1 MSETFDDKQYEIYIH
16 DDFAEV
22 VWHTKMQV
30 MAEDLT
36 DSLEKKLGA
45 HILFASSQE
54 NGRIIKVEAYST
66 PVENSM
72 YAIYLSSDQHGVIDS
87 ITVFFFD
94 SLDIMYHHLRKDYQS
109 ITKVEGD
116 IIEKQSFARFNRY
129 LYLTFI
135 KYGYVYIGIEAYI
148 GTCPDHDSFWVPL
161 LDKAQK

>member
-1 MSETFDDKQYEIYIH
+1 MEKIIDVACVKDEIYKDSIYNLSKILVLKMSDTFDEQQYEIYIH

-22 VWHTKMQV
+22 VWQTKMQV

-36 DSLEKKLGA
+36 DSLEKTLGA

-94 SLDIMYHHLRKDYQS
+94 SLDVMYHHLRKDYQS

-116 IIEKQSFARFNRY
+116 IIEKQS
-129 LYLTFI
+129 LQDL
-135 KYGYVYIGIEAYI
+135 IGIFI
-148 GTCPDHDSFWVPL
+148 
-161 LDKAQK
+161 

>member
-1 MSETFDDKQYEIYIH
+1 MEKIIDVACVKNEIYKDSIYNLSKILVLKMSETFDEQQYEIYIH

-22 VWHTKMQV
+22 VWQTKMQV

-36 DSLEKKLGA
+36 DSLEKKLGT
-45 HILFASSQE
+45 HILFASSEE

-72 YAIYLSSDQHGVIDS
+72 YAIYLSSDQHGIIDS

-94 SLDIMYHHLRKDYQS
+94 SLDVMYHHLRKDYQS

-116 IIEKQSFARFNRY
+116 IIEKQS
-129 LYLTFI
+129 LQDLVGIFI
-135 KYGYVYIGIEAYI
+135 
-148 GTCPDHDSFWVPL
+148 
-161 LDKAQK
+161 

>member
-1 MSETFDDKQYEIYIH
+1 MDAGAIIQSVVIRIPVQWNILNIRMSRATGETGDH

-22 VWHTKMQV
+22 VWQTKMQV

-45 HILFASSQE
+45 HILFASSEE

-94 SLDIMYHHLRKDYQS
+94 SLDVMYHHLRKDYQS
-109 ITKVEGD
+109 ITKVVGD
-116 IIEKQSFARFNRY
+116 IIEKQS
-129 LYLTFI
+129 LQDLVGIFI
-135 KYGYVYIGIEAYI
+135 
-148 GTCPDHDSFWVPL
+148 
-161 LDKAQK
+161 

>member
-1 MSETFDDKQYEIYIH
+1 MEKITDVACVKNEIYKDSIYNLSKILVLKMSETFDEQQYEIYIH

-22 VWHTKMQV
+22 VWLTKMQV

-45 HILFASSQE
+45 HILFASSE
-54 NGRIIKVEAYST
+54 EKGRIIKVEAYST

-94 SLDIMYHHLRKDYQS
+94 SLDVMYHHLRKDYQS

-116 IIEKQSFARFNRY
+116 IIEKQS
-129 LYLTFI
+129 LQDLVGIFI
-135 KYGYVYIGIEAYI
+135 
-148 GTCPDHDSFWVPL
+148 
-161 LDKAQK
+161 

>member
-1 MSETFDDKQYEIYIH
+1 MEKITDVACVKNEIYKDSIYNLSKILVLKMSETFDEQQYEIYIH

-22 VWHTKMQV
+22 VWLTKMQV

-45 HILFASSQE
+45 HILFASSEE

-87 ITVFFFD
+87 ITVMF
-94 SLDIMYHHLRKDYQS
+94 HHLRKDYQS
-109 ITKVEGD
+109 ITKVVGD
-116 IIEKQSFARFNRY
+116 IIEKQS
-129 LYLTFI
+129 LQDLVGIFI
-135 KYGYVYIGIEAYI
+135 
-148 GTCPDHDSFWVPL
+148 
-161 LDKAQK
+161 

>member
-1 MSETFDDKQYEIYIH
+1 MEKITDVACVKNEIYKDSIYNLSKILVLKMSETFDEQQYEIYIH

-22 VWHTKMQV
+22 VWLTKMQV

-45 HILFASSQE
+45 HILFASSEE

-94 SLDIMYHHLRKDYQS
+94 SLDVMYHHLRKDYQS
-109 ITKVEGD
+109 ITKVVGD
-116 IIEKQSFARFNRY
+116 IIEKQSLQDLAGI
-129 LYLTFI
+129 FI
-135 KYGYVYIGIEAYI
+135 
-148 GTCPDHDSFWVPL
+148 
-161 LDKAQK
+161 